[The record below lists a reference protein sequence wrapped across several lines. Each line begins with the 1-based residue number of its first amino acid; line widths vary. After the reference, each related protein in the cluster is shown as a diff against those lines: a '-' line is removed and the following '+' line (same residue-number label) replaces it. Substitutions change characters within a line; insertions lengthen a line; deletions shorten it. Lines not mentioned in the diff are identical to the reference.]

1 LQRQVGVTAMMVTHD
16 QVEAL
21 SIADRIIVMNRGRIE
36 QIGTPSD
43 VYERPKSLFVAKFL
57 GDMNALPIVGAKG
70 ATVEAA
76 GLALSLENTSQ
87 ALPRKPQLCIRPAA
101 VIVGAAAKAAP
112 NSFAARVV
120 HVAFLGD
127 LIRLT
132 LHLSENSGTTL
143 QADVLRA
150 SLQDLPCVG
159 DIVHAALPARHLLLL
174 GGDV

>member
-1 LQRQVGVTAMMVTHD
+1 
-16 QVEAL
+16 
-21 SIADRIIVMNRGRIE
+21 
-36 QIGTPSD
+36 
-43 VYERPKSLFVAKFL
+43 
-57 GDMNALPIVGAKG
+57 
-70 ATVEAA
+70 
-76 GLALSLENTSQ
+76 
-87 ALPRKPQLCIRPAA
+87 